1 MRMVGNMSSSVD
13 YRVITIID
21 APGKREGHT
30 KEIRPTERKRT
41 EIYNNPTQ
49 GKRRKSREKRE
60 HIQLAEI
67 MAL

>member
-21 APGKREGHT
+21 APGMGKGRVT
-30 KEIRPTERKRT
+30 LKKSDQQRKKRT

-49 GKRRKSREKRE
+49 GKERTYSAHK
-60 HIQLAEI
+60 QLAEI